1 MSKHT
6 WRRVIP
12 VLGFLLLWAGLA
24 AAPRDTVTS
33 GPVALLSFEGVIN
46 PMASGYITRGIELA
60 EEMNAEC
67 VIVEIDTP
75 GGLDPSMRVI
85 VQKIMNAAVPV
96 VVYVSPSGARAA
108 SAGVFITMAADFAAM
123 APGTNIGAA
132 HPVDLTGKGASDKIL
147 NDAAAYIRSIA
158 EKRHRNVDWAEK
170 AVRESVSITEREA
183 LEANVIDI
191 VAESMPHLLRQL
203 DGKVAMMRSGPKTLR
218 TRDMLVN
225 RISMNWREKFFH
237 ALADPN
243 VAYIFFL
250 LGIYG
255 LIYEVTHVGAIFPGV
270 AGAIFIILALMAFA
284 SLPVNLAGVF
294 LIILAMIFFVLELK
308 TPSYGALGLGGII
321 AFALGSLILFSPS
334 PFYTVGKSL
343 ILAFVIVTTAFFLIV
358 IRLVWRAHRGR
369 IVSGIERLEDAEGVV
384 KLPLDP
390 SGIVLVD
397 GEEWSAYTDG
407 EPLRLGEKIRVLEV
421 KGLTLRVEKVGG
433 TIKIS
438 K

>member
-1 MSKHT
+1 MNKHI
-6 WRRVIP
+6 RRRAIP

-33 GPVALLSFEGVIN
+33 GAVALLSFEGVIN
-46 PMASGYITRGIELA
+46 PMAANYITRGIELA

-67 VIVEIDTP
+67 VVLELDTP

-85 VQKIMNAAVPV
+85 IQKIMNAAVPV

-132 HPVDLTGKGASDKIL
+132 HPVDLSGKKTSDKIV
-147 NDAAAYIRSIA
+147 NDAAAYIKSIA
-158 EKRHRNVDWAEK
+158 EARKRNVEWAEQ

-183 LEANVIDI
+183 LEAGVIDI
-191 VAESMPHLLRQL
+191 MADSMPDLLRQL
-203 DGKVAMMRSGPKTLR
+203 DGKTVILRGGQKTLH
-218 TRDMLVN
+218 THDIQIK
-225 RISMNWREKFFH
+225 RIAMGWREKFFH

-270 AGAIFIILALMAFA
+270 AGAIFIILALMAFH
-284 SLPVNLAGVF
+284 SLPVNLAGIF
-294 LIILAMIFFVLELK
+294 LIILGMIFFVLELK

-321 AFALGSLILFSPS
+321 ALTLGSLILFSPS
-334 PFYTVGKSL
+334 PFYAVAKSL
-343 ILAFVIVTTAFFLIV
+343 ILAFVIVTTGFFLIV
-358 IRLVWRAHRGR
+358 ISLVWKAHRGR

-397 GEEWSAYTDG
+397 GEEWNAYTDG
-407 EPLRLGEKIRVLEV
+407 ESLRLGEKIRVVEV
-421 KGLTLRVEKVGG
+421 KGLTLRVEKIGG
-433 TIKIS
+433 TIKLT
-438 K
+438 

>member
-1 MSKHT
+1 MNKHIR
-6 WRRVIP
+6 RRVIP

-33 GPVALLSFEGVIN
+33 GAVALLSFEGVIN
-46 PMASGYITRGIELA
+46 PMAANYITRGIELA
-60 EEMNAEC
+60 EKMNAEC
-67 VIVEIDTP
+67 VIVELDTP

-85 VQKIMNAAVPV
+85 IQKIMNAAVPV

-158 EKRHRNVDWAEK
+158 EKHHRNVEWAEK

-183 LEANVIDI
+183 LEADVIDI

-203 DGKVAMMRSGPKTLR
+203 DGKVAMMRGGPKTLR
-218 TRDMLVN
+218 TRDMPLE

-270 AGAIFIILALMAFA
+270 AGAIFIILALMAFS

-343 ILAFVIVTTAFFLIV
+343 ILGFVIVTTAFFLIV
-358 IRLVWRAHRGR
+358 IRLVWKAHRGR
-369 IVSGIERLEDAEGVV
+369 IISGIERLEDAEGVV

-397 GEEWSAYTDG
+397 GEEWNAYTDG
-407 EPLRLGEKIRVLEV
+407 EPLRLGEKIRVLGV

-433 TIKIS
+433 TIKLG

>member
-1 MSKHT
+1 MNKHI
-6 WRRVIP
+6 RRRAIP
-12 VLGFLLLWAGLA
+12 VLGFLLLWVGLA

-46 PMASGYITRGIELA
+46 PMASSYITRGIELA
-60 EEMNAEC
+60 EKMNAEC
-67 VIVEIDTP
+67 VIVELDTP

-85 VQKIMNAAVPV
+85 VQKIMNAAIPV

-108 SAGVFITMAADFAAM
+108 SAGVFITLAADFAAM

-158 EKRHRNVDWAEK
+158 EKRHRNVEWAEK

-183 LEANVIDI
+183 LEAGVIDI
-191 VAESMPHLLRQL
+191 VAESIPHLLRQL
-203 DGKVAMMRSGPKTLR
+203 DGKVAMMRGGPKTLR
-218 TRDMLVN
+218 TRDMPLE
-225 RISMNWREKFFH
+225 RISMNWREKLFH

-321 AFALGSLILFSPS
+321 SFALGSLILFSPS

-397 GEEWSAYTDG
+397 GEEWNAYTDG

-433 TIKIS
+433 TIKLG

>member
-1 MSKHT
+1 MNKHI
-6 WRRVIP
+6 RRRAIP

-33 GPVALLSFEGVIN
+33 GAVALLSFEGVIN
-46 PMASGYITRGIELA
+46 PMAANYITRGIELA

-67 VIVEIDTP
+67 VIVELDTP

-85 VQKIMNAAVPV
+85 IQKIMNAAIPV

-158 EKRHRNVDWAEK
+158 EKRHRNVEWAEK

-191 VAESMPHLLRQL
+191 VAESIPHLLRQL
-203 DGKVAMMRSGPKTLR
+203 DGKVAMMRGGPKTLR
-218 TRDMLVN
+218 TRDMPLE
-225 RISMNWREKFFH
+225 RISMNWREKLFH

-343 ILAFVIVTTAFFLIV
+343 ILGFVIVTTAFFLIV

-369 IVSGIERLEDAEGVV
+369 IVSGIERLENAEGVV

-397 GEEWSAYTDG
+397 GEEWNAYTDG
-407 EPLRLGEKIRVLEV
+407 EPLRLGEKIRVLGV